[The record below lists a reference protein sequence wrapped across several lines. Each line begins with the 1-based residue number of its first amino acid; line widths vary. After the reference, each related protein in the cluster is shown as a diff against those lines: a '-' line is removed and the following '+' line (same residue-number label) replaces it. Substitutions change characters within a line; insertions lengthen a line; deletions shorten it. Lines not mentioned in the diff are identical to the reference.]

1 MPGVEPIHDWHGNRP
16 DFPSVE
22 YGRQEK
28 NPQMIPPIQI
38 GPISAKAMSEP
49 IVDRAVRLMKDEEL
63 WQ

>member
-38 GPISAKAMSEP
+38 GPISAKAM
-49 IVDRAVRLMKDEEL
+49 VRTDSGSGGKGDER
-63 WQ
+63 

>member
-1 MPGVEPIHDWHGNRP
+1 MEIVWISRRWNTEARG
-16 DFPSVE
+16 
-22 YGRQEK
+22 K